1 MSNFTTENTE
11 GTEEVSPEVNAWPS
25 EQAAP
30 SLDQASSSHQSPE
43 CDPSL
48 SPMCPHCGQLRESHA
63 RPTIA
68 FQNWLQQSGLTILG
82 SLGLLEGRLRRA
94 LRSDRGLLLLADP
107 ENTEWESLFP
117 IPPATIYTNR
127 DRVSLGNV
135 TTGGGL
141 EGIAISKESG
151 K

>member
-1 MSNFTTENTE
+1 MSLFTTEDTE
-11 GTEEVSPEVNAWPS
+11 GTEPVSQEVNAWPS

-30 SLDQASSSHQSPE
+30 SPDQESSSHQLPE

-48 SPMCPHCGQLRESHA
+48 SPMCPHCGQLRESYA

-68 FQNWLQQSGLTILG
+68 FQNWLHESRLKILG
-82 SLGLLEGRLRRA
+82 KLGLVEGRLRRA
-94 LRSDRGLLLLADP
+94 LRSARGLQLLVDP

-127 DRVSLGNV
+127 DPVSLGNV
-135 TTGGGL
+135 TTGGGVG
-141 EGIAISKESG
+141 GILISKEG
-151 K
+151 AK